1 MMAVIRLTV
10 RARFLLEDGGF
21 FDCSLERRPAM
32 TVQSMAKGVTTMK
45 KFMLVA
51 AIASLPLVNAGAVWA
66 QAAVG
71 EPGLAAFNHPDADI
85 LHAGPGYSGYRAE
98 PRNALASV
106 PVARPARGHR
116 HARSR

>member
-1 MMAVIRLTV
+1 MR
-10 RARFLLEDGGF
+10 
-21 FDCSLERRPAM
+21 
-32 TVQSMAKGVTTMK
+32 

-51 AIASLPLVNAGAVWA
+51 AVASLSMVNANFAFA

-106 PVARPARGHR
+106 PVVRHVRGHKQGR
-116 HARSR
+116 AR

>member
-1 MMAVIRLTV
+1 MR
-10 RARFLLEDGGF
+10 
-21 FDCSLERRPAM
+21 
-32 TVQSMAKGVTTMK
+32 

-51 AIASLPLVNAGAVWA
+51 AIASLSIVNVNVAFA

-85 LHAGPGYSGYRAE
+85 LHAGPGYSGYYAE

-106 PVARPARGHR
+106 PIVTHVRGHR
-116 HARSR
+116 QSRTH

>member
-1 MMAVIRLTV
+1 
-10 RARFLLEDGGF
+10 
-21 FDCSLERRPAM
+21 
-32 TVQSMAKGVTTMK
+32 MK

-51 AIASLPLVNAGAVWA
+51 TIALLPLVNAGAALA

-85 LHAGPGYSGYRAE
+85 LHAGPGYTAE

-106 PVARPARGHR
+106 PVVRHVRGHR
-116 HARSR
+116 HGRAR

>member
-1 MMAVIRLTV
+1 MR
-10 RARFLLEDGGF
+10 
-21 FDCSLERRPAM
+21 
-32 TVQSMAKGVTTMK
+32 

-51 AIASLPLVNAGAVWA
+51 AIASLSMVNVNFAFA

-85 LHAGPGYSGYRAE
+85 LHAGPAYSGYRAE
-98 PRNALASV
+98 PSQAQASV

-116 HARSR
+116 HVRAH

>member
-1 MMAVIRLTV
+1 MR
-10 RARFLLEDGGF
+10 
-21 FDCSLERRPAM
+21 
-32 TVQSMAKGVTTMK
+32 

-51 AIASLPLVNAGAVWA
+51 AIASLPLVHAGVALA

-106 PVARPARGHR
+106 PVARHVRGRR
-116 HARSR
+116 HVRTQ

>member
-1 MMAVIRLTV
+1 MRKL
-10 RARFLLEDGGF
+10 
-21 FDCSLERRPAM
+21 
-32 TVQSMAKGVTTMK
+32 
-45 KFMLVA
+45 MLVA
-51 AIASLPLVNAGAVWA
+51 AVASLSIVNANFAFA

-85 LHAGPGYSGYRAE
+85 LHAGPSYSGYRAE

-116 HARSR
+116 HSRVQ

>member
-1 MMAVIRLTV
+1 
-10 RARFLLEDGGF
+10 
-21 FDCSLERRPAM
+21 
-32 TVQSMAKGVTTMK
+32 MK

-51 AIASLPLVNAGAVWA
+51 TIASLLIANAGAALA

-85 LHAGPGYSGYRAE
+85 LHAGPGAYGYRAE

-106 PVARPARGHR
+106 PVARHVRGHR
-116 HARSR
+116 HGRTQ

>member
-1 MMAVIRLTV
+1 MR
-10 RARFLLEDGGF
+10 
-21 FDCSLERRPAM
+21 
-32 TVQSMAKGVTTMK
+32 

-51 AIASLPLVNAGAVWA
+51 AIASLSIVNAGAVWA

-85 LHAGPGYSGYRAE
+85 LHAGPGYSGYYAE

-106 PVARPARGHR
+106 PVARHVRGHKHVR
-116 HARSR
+116 TR

>member
-1 MMAVIRLTV
+1 MR
-10 RARFLLEDGGF
+10 
-21 FDCSLERRPAM
+21 
-32 TVQSMAKGVTTMK
+32 

-51 AIASLPLVNAGAVWA
+51 AVASLSLVNAGAVWA

-85 LHAGPGYSGYRAE
+85 LHAGPGYSRAE

-116 HARSR
+116 HGRTQ

>member
-1 MMAVIRLTV
+1 MR
-10 RARFLLEDGGF
+10 
-21 FDCSLERRPAM
+21 
-32 TVQSMAKGVTTMK
+32 

-51 AIASLPLVNAGAVWA
+51 AIASLSIVNAGAALA

-85 LHAGPGYSGYRAE
+85 LHAGPGYSDYRAE

-106 PVARPARGHR
+106 PAVRHVRGHR
-116 HARSR
+116 HVRTH

>member
-1 MMAVIRLTV
+1 
-10 RARFLLEDGGF
+10 
-21 FDCSLERRPAM
+21 
-32 TVQSMAKGVTTMK
+32 MK

-51 AIASLPLVNAGAVWA
+51 AIALLPLVHAGAARA

-98 PRNALASV
+98 PGNALASV
-106 PVARPARGHR
+106 PVVRHVRGHR
-116 HARSR
+116 HSRTH

>member
-1 MMAVIRLTV
+1 MR
-10 RARFLLEDGGF
+10 
-21 FDCSLERRPAM
+21 
-32 TVQSMAKGVTTMK
+32 

-51 AIASLPLVNAGAVWA
+51 AIASLSMVNANFAFA

-98 PRNALASV
+98 PSNALASV
-106 PVARPARGHR
+106 PVVRHVRGHR
-116 HARSR
+116 HIRVQ

>member
-1 MMAVIRLTV
+1 MR
-10 RARFLLEDGGF
+10 
-21 FDCSLERRPAM
+21 
-32 TVQSMAKGVTTMK
+32 

-51 AIASLPLVNAGAVWA
+51 AVASLPFVNAGAARA

-85 LHAGPGYSGYRAE
+85 LHAGPAYSRYGAE
-98 PRNALASV
+98 PSQAQASV

-116 HARSR
+116 HRTH